1 MEDGG
6 PQPPLHGTAV
16 AAADTNTKDTTMS
29 STNTTTTT
37 TTAASDCSN
46 AEIAI
51 NWTLLDPPRFGWTAA
66 GGVADL
72 LHPQEVRRT
81 NAFGR
86 GRRMC
91 VSFFSIYMCC
101 ELLSGC
107 LYLF

>member
-6 PQPPLHGTAV
+6 SQQPPLHGTAV
-16 AAADTNTKDTTMS
+16 AAADTNTKDTTFTTMS
-29 STNTTTTT
+29 STTNT

-81 NAFGR
+81 KAFGR

-91 VSFFSIYMCC
+91 VSFFSI
-101 ELLSGC
+101 
-107 LYLF
+107 